1 MSFEMA
7 QAQYDAMEPP
17 EFLDYLCHYC
27 CEEEHDVC
35 WDLKP
40 DPDCVCCAETARD
53 IVSSVDDRIKAMKE
67 DGDWPYAKT
76 FHR

>member
-17 EFLDYLCHYC
+17 AFLDYLCGYC
-27 CEEEHDVC
+27 SEEEHDTC
-35 WDLKP
+35 WYEWEKP

-67 DGDWPYAKT
+67 DGDWPWWK
-76 FHR
+76 